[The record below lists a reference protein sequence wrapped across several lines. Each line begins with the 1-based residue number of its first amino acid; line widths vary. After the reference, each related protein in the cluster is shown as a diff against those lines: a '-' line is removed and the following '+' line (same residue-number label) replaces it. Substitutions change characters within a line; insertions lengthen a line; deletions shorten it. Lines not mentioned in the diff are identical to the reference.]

1 MGILGNVSLG
11 SVKGFLEGAGAL
23 AKDIRSAITGEIS
36 PEKKAEIETKIMELE
51 AKAQAAQTDINKI
64 EAQNP
69 NLFVSGWRPFIGWIC
84 GLGVFYHFIGYSLIE
99 WGLAVAGSAIKPP
112 ALETEGLLSL
122 IFALLGIGGLRTL
135 EKVKGVARG

>member
-1 MGILGNVSLG
+1 
-11 SVKGFLEGAGAL
+11 
-23 AKDIRSAITGEIS
+23 
-36 PEKKAEIETKIMELE
+36 MELE

-69 NLFVSGWRPFIGWIC
+69 NLLCPDEAVSSDGSVAWGSSISLHR
-84 GLGVFYHFIGYSLIE
+84 YSLNE